1 MCVPT
6 FHDQFLPSVHPLIPR
21 PLLFGSALIFIGYAT
36 VHAFYVGSI
45 PLRSSPDEPASHFG
59 LFTLCVAMFLTGFG
73 GSAGL
78 SASVN
83 AVAKSFSDK
92 SRGSMTGAVLA
103 GFGLSAF
110 AFSTAGHLIFG
121 GEAGGLLLL
130 LAFGTG
136 VPMFI
141 ASFLLRAVP
150 PDSQEGYERV
160 SSGDA
165 DVDGEERYNDEAEVP
180 VDENEAFQGSA
191 SSTLE
196 RTRSS
201 SLELTRSVSPAPRGR
216 HHHVHFPSEEPDLRR
231 TAIKHT
237 RSSSH
242 GSVSPLHIALTPR
255 DLLVS
260 TDFWLIFAIL
270 ALLCGTGLMYI
281 NNAGTVALALARDGR
296 LEYDRKAV
304 SGWQAKQV
312 GTVSVWNCA
321 GRILGGQSRL

>member
-1 MCVPT
+1 MLLT
-6 FHDQFLPSVHPLIPR
+6 PR
-21 PLLFGSALIFIGYAT
+21 PLLFGSAFVFIGYVT

-45 PLRSSPDEPASHFG
+45 PLRSNPDDPASHIG
-59 LFTLCVAMFLTGFG
+59 LFTLCLAMFLTGFG

-83 AVAKSFSDK
+83 AIAKSFSDK

-110 AFSTAGHLIFG
+110 AFSTAGHLVFG

-150 PDSQEGYERV
+150 PDSQAGYERIG
-160 SSGDA
+160 SSEADA
-165 DVDGEERYNDEAEVP
+165 EHGAEDGYEDEAEILA
-180 VDENEAFQGSA
+180 DENEAFQGSA
-191 SSTLE
+191 STTLE
-196 RTRSS
+196 RTRST
-201 SLELTRSVSPAPRGR
+201 SLELTRSISPAPRGR
-216 HHHVHFPSEEPDLRR
+216 HHHVHFPTDEPDLRR
-231 TAIKHT
+231 SAIKHN

-242 GSVSPLHIALTPR
+242 GSVSPLHIAMTPR
-255 DLLVS
+255 DLIVS

-281 NNAGTVALALARDGR
+281 NNAGTVALALARGGQ

-321 GRILGGQSRL
+321 GRILGGEPGT